1 MSASF
6 TPFVLTFDN
15 KNNGDDMS
23 NASEAPTP
31 DDGLNLTDNENTGPV
46 LAADGTPLK
55 RSLGRALRRQK
66 LRALMLIAPLLIF
79 VLLTFI
85 APIADMLFRS
95 VENQIVSETLPRTVV
110 ALDDWDSTTGELPSE
125 AVYEAAYYDI
135 FIAAERKLHTRLG
148 SRLNYE
154 LTGASSLFRKS
165 GRGLDDLGE
174 VYQDQFEDLNE
185 AWEDGETWALLMGSG
200 DWQDKAYAWEK
211 SSGDLAPKLELREGI
226 EELLPKTA
234 AAYSS
239 FANFV
244 RVDDGD
250 NPATEDPW
258 SPVYTAFWQDLTG
271 GATVASYSGPEAELL
286 MEAANAA
293 GGFESTTFS
302 EGFAGIDK
310 DWASTPIWQTIKTYS
325 PKYTSGYFLNSVD
338 MQKTPDGP
346 ELRDANERI
355 YGILFKRTMFMSMVI
370 TISCIMLG
378 YPVAWILA
386 NLPARTANLLMI
398 LVLLPFW
405 TSLLVRTSAWK
416 VMLQQQGVI
425 NDVLVWLGLVG
436 DGDRLVMINNQFG
449 TIVAM
454 THILLPFMIL
464 PLYSVMQTIP
474 PTYLRAAKSL
484 GATNWTAFWRVYFP
498 QSVPGIG
505 AGSILVF
512 ILSIGYYITPEIV
525 GGTTGTFISNRIAY
539 HISSSLNW
547 GLAAALGTILLA
559 VVMILYWAYDKIVGI
574 DNVKLG

>member
-258 SPVYTAFWQDLTG
+258 SLVYTAFWQDLTG
-271 GATVASYSGPEAELL
+271 GANVASYSGPEAELL
-286 MEAANAA
+286 MEAANARV
-293 GGFESTTFS
+293 GSSPRHFPKGSQISTKIGQARQSGRRSRPTRPNILPVIF
-302 EGFAGIDK
+302 
-310 DWASTPIWQTIKTYS
+310 STPLICKRPRTGQNCATRMSGSMASCSNARCSCRWSSRSAASCWAIRS
-325 PKYTSGYFLNSVD
+325 PGSWRTC
-338 MQKTPDGP
+338 
-346 ELRDANERI
+346 LRA
-355 YGILFKRTMFMSMVI
+355 
-370 TISCIMLG
+370 
-378 YPVAWILA
+378 
-386 NLPARTANLLMI
+386 
-398 LVLLPFW
+398 
-405 TSLLVRTSAWK
+405 
-416 VMLQQQGVI
+416 
-425 NDVLVWLGLVG
+425 
-436 DGDRLVMINNQFG
+436 
-449 TIVAM
+449 
-454 THILLPFMIL
+454 
-464 PLYSVMQTIP
+464 P
-474 PTYLRAAKSL
+474 PTC
-484 GATNWTAFWRVYFP
+484 
-498 QSVPGIG
+498 
-505 AGSILVF
+505 
-512 ILSIGYYITPEIV
+512 
-525 GGTTGTFISNRIAY
+525 
-539 HISSSLNW
+539 
-547 GLAAALGTILLA
+547 
-559 VVMILYWAYDKIVGI
+559 
-574 DNVKLG
+574 